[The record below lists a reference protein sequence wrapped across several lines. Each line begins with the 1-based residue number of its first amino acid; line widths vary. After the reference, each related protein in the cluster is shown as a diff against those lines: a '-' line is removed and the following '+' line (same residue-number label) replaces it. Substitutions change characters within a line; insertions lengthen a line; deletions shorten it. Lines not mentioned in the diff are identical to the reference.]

1 MANVLG
7 LALKISADASQLKL
21 TPVERALQ
29 TLGAEAA
36 KVTSVF
42 DQFTSGSAAAQR
54 SQQQFATDLA
64 SLNSALKTGQIT
76 AQQFAEEFA
85 NLAEAAQGEADAL
98 REAARITESV
108 RSPLE
113 RFSQTAGTLQSQL
126 DAGRIT
132 QETYNRALEQA
143 SRGLTDADRAA
154 AGLAARTNDISD
166 AGKTS
171 TLQFNELSGIFAVLP
186 GPLGNIAGRLS
197 GITSASEGLSRVF
210 SGGLSQGVSSI
221 ATSFTSLLTPTNL
234 AVAGIAA
241 LGAASTAV
249 VQGLTSLE
257 DRVERLGNLANQ
269 LGVSFGFVQDL
280 EEAGNRTGV
289 SVEQLEGSFARLQNT
304 LASGGEESKKATEAL
319 GRLGIAAADL
329 AELSQEDQIR
339 LFGERIAAIQ
349 DPAERSAAAIA
360 LFGRS
365 GVQLLPFFNNLA
377 TAADDV
383 ERFNARLSDID
394 RVRVDELGTAF
405 DGVNVALR
413 GFGQEL
419 LTPFIGITRSISE
432 GLSPALTTLGQII
445 GSVFDALS
453 PVTSAIGGVVNIV
466 LQLGA
471 TVGRIVGTVLEP
483 FAAIGRV
490 ISGAFDA
497 ASQTFTVAFS
507 AINRVVDSVRGFL
520 QFSAPLAAIGNV
532 FSGIATT
539 ISNTLAPVF
548 ERLSEI
554 GTRVS
559 AILTAAFD
567 RLSSFFA
574 AFVGSFVD
582 RVSQVVAS
590 LLEVTGISDTVTA
603 VADAIG
609 SAFGSA
615 WDIIQGVAGTIGGL
629 IERVLAF
636 AEDWL
641 GIVPTIE
648 EPVEATIDV
657 NTGDAIAELIAENK
671 ELGKLIDGI
680 TKSVEDAKLKSVE
693 FGQEGFDAALRY
705 QQGIDDLKEKLA
717 GGFFNEE
724 QFRIE
729 AEKARVAFQNEL
741 DRISQDAK
749 LEIQI
754 EENAARTLEGL
765 RSQINDVVA
774 DSAKLGQAGFDAALQ
789 YQSAIE
795 RLQQQFE
802 QGILNETTLAA
813 EAKKAREEYD
823 LQVKAI
829 EAATAAQQQQVDNDR
844 KRIES
849 LLQVNDAA
857 QRITDDIAS
866 VDREIARV
874 QEELA
879 RAEGELN
886 AASAETARRR
896 IDELEQLQSRLAD
909 DLQASAQGFEQ
920 GFDKAFEATGNN
932 FARLAERANEFGQA
946 GIDAAA
952 RLQEGIAAAQ
962 EQARDGI
969 LNREAFEAEVA
980 RRQQLFEQEI
990 EQVKAVA
997 DERKRV
1003 NDFVD
1008 QQFNLA
1014 RFGGDQQRLE
1024 AANRVAEIE
1033 REIIRVQG
1041 EVQAA
1046 RNNGDQ
1052 AAVNAGIQRLGLLD
1066 QVGAKEANIASGRQ
1080 QLEQQIAEQRDQ
1092 YLKQLEEQQKQAQQQ
1107 QQAFLQQQQKA
1118 LEAEQARQTDRL
1130 RELNTLGAGVI
1141 EGSDIRTSEG
1151 AALFLQLAAQQQ
1163 DPALIE
1169 ARLQT
1174 RRLTEIRQA
1183 VVGLVEG
1190 LTGLPTVRIPGALG

>member
-36 KVTSVF
+36 KVTSIF

-64 SLNSALKTGQIT
+64 FLNSALKTGQIT

-143 SRGLTDADRAA
+143 ARGLTDADRAA
-154 AGLAARTNDISD
+154 AGLAARTNDISQ

-249 VQGLTSLE
+249 VQGLASLE

-319 GRLGIAAADL
+319 GRLGIAAGDL
-329 AELSQEDQIR
+329 AKLSQEDQIR

-365 GVQLLPFFNNLA
+365 GVQLLPFFNNLT

-419 LTPFIGITRSISE
+419 LTPFISITRSISE
-432 GLSPALTTLGQII
+432 GLSPVITTLGQNL
-445 GSVFDALS
+445 GALLDALS
-453 PVTSAIGGVVNIV
+453 PITSGLGLLVNVV
-466 LQLGA
+466 LQAGA
-471 TVGRIVGTVLEP
+471 TLSRIIGTVLDP
-483 FAAIGRV
+483 FAASGRA
-490 ISGAFDA
+490 ISGVYDA
-497 ASQTFTVAFS
+497 VSQTFTVAFS

-520 QFSAPLAAIGNV
+520 QFSGPIAAIGNV

-554 GTRVS
+554 GTRVG

-582 RVSQVVAS
+582 RVSQIVDS

-609 SAFGSA
+609 RAFGSA

-671 ELGKLIDGI
+671 ELGKLIDDI
-680 TKSVEDAKLKSVE
+680 SQSVS
-693 FGQEGFDAALRY
+693 DAAN
-705 QQGIDDLKEKLA
+705 Q
-717 GGFFNEE
+717 
-724 QFRIE
+724 
-729 AEKARVAFQNEL
+729 
-741 DRISQDAK
+741 
-749 LEIQI
+749 
-754 EENAARTLEGL
+754 
-765 RSQINDVVA
+765 
-774 DSAKLGQAGFDAALQ
+774 SANFGQAGFDAALRFQ
-789 YQSAIE
+789 TAIE
-795 RLQQQFE
+795 ELKAGLGKGLFNEATFKAEAERARTAFKTEIDRIEKENELDIKIREDAQKTLAGLNDAISTAIGKAEEFGDAGFDAALKFQQQVEPLRAQFDRGIINE
-802 QGILNETTLAA
+802 EALSQGVERANKQYESQLDVI
-813 EAKKAREEYD
+813 KKARDE
-823 LQVKAI
+823 
-829 EAATAAQQQQVDNDR
+829 QQKLVEDDR

-849 LLQVNDAA
+849 LLETSDAA
-857 QRITDDIAS
+857 GKISQDLS
-866 VDREIARV
+866 VVQREITRLQQQVVDTAAGGDGTADAR
-874 QEELA
+874 L
-879 RAEGELN
+879 R
-886 AASAETARRR
+886 
-896 IDELEQLQSRLAD
+896 ELEALQLKLTDQLEA
-909 DLQASAQGFEQ
+909 AAQGFED
-920 GFDKAFEATGNN
+920 GFGEAFAKVGENLQELGAKAG
-932 FARLAERANEFGQA
+932 EFGVA
-946 GIDAAA
+946 GDAAFK
-952 RLQEGIAAAQ
+952 RLQEGIQAAQ
-962 EQARDGI
+962 DQARDGI
-969 LNREAFEAEVA
+969 LNKEAFD
-980 RRQQLFEQEI
+980 RQVEQQKQLFDKELDNI
-990 EQVKAVA
+990 KKAA
-997 DERKRV
+997 DERKKI
-1003 NDFVD
+1003 NEFVD
-1008 QQFNLA
+1008 NTLFAL
-1014 RFGGDQQRLE
+1014 RFGGDQQRGE
-1024 AANRVAEIE
+1024 AAQRAIEIE
-1033 REIIRVQG
+1033 KEIIRVQG

-1046 RNNGDQ
+1046 RKAGDEQ
-1052 AAVNAGIQRLGLLD
+1052 ARNAGILRLGQLD
-1066 QVGAKEANIASGRQ
+1066 QVLAKEQFIASGRQ
-1080 QLEQQIAEQRDQ
+1080 KQEEDLIKAREEF
-1092 YLKQLEEQQKQAQQQ
+1092 LKKQNE
-1107 QQAFLQQQQKA
+1107 QQQKFA
-1118 LEAEQARQTDRL
+1118 EEQRKAAEAEARRQDDRI

-1141 EGSDIRTSEG
+1141 EGKDIRTSEG